1 MSTAHESN
9 TWQLQEAKAKFS
21 QLVRSTVNKPQ
32 IITSRG
38 EETAVVL
45 SMKDYRELKG
55 EKQQTIWEF
64 FHNSPFRDVELEMPE
79 YLPNE
84 KMREIDW

>member
-1 MSTAHESN
+1 M
-9 TWQLQEAKAKFS
+9 FS
-21 QLVRSTVNKPQ
+21 QLVRSAVDKPQ
-32 IITSRG
+32 IITNRG

-64 FHNSPFRDVELEMPE
+64 FHNSPFRDVELEMPPRLVE
-79 YLPNE
+79 EP
-84 KMREIDW
+84 REIDW